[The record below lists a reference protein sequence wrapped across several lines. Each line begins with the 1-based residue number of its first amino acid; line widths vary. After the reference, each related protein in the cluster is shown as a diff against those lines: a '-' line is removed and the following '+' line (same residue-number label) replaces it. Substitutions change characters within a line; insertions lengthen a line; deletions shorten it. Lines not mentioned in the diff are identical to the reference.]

1 MLVEIQVMLSFL
13 FGKNKL
19 ESMEKHYT
27 NEEYAKMIYQL
38 YPPHKDNVGY
48 KSRISDMRENLSE
61 VLQVYKKD
69 EILTESEQMNLV
81 KRVMQ
86 LSVDCLRFYMYAEN
100 KILEQRE
107 GEGACQISQVEYS
120 CAVTPPVRQTG
131 NRLSRPTETACASLL
146 A

>member
-1 MLVEIQVMLSFL
+1 MSAAVVAALKKIAAALLTNPKVLKTIGGKML
-13 FGKNKL
+13 
-19 ESMEKHYT
+19 
-27 NEEYAKMIYQL
+27 YQL

-48 KSRISDMRENLSE
+48 KSRITDMRENLLE

-100 KILEQRE
+100 KIQEQRE
-107 GEGACQISQVEYS
+107 GESACQISQVS
-120 CAVTPPVRQTG
+120 
-131 NRLSRPTETACASLL
+131 S
-146 A
+146 

>member
-27 NEEYAKMIYQL
+27 NEEYAKMVYQL

-107 GEGACQISQVEYS
+107 GESACQISQVS
-120 CAVTPPVRQTG
+120 
-131 NRLSRPTETACASLL
+131 S
-146 A
+146 